1 MMRDQ
6 RGTENLPCLSDPESV
21 SLLHMANIDLYAA
34 ACDWISVST
43 APVCGGLLPFTAPD
57 GLHRCHL

>member
-6 RGTENLPCLSDPESV
+6 RGTENLACLSDPESV

-34 ACDWISVST
+34 GCD
-43 APVCGGLLPFTAPD
+43 
-57 GLHRCHL
+57 